1 MICPSI
7 SSSFGNLSG
16 MTHACLRTDDERQ
29 IRQIPHANL
38 EPLSHARTSCPHRS
52 MIFVLLSVTV
62 VDVVVDVVFSQV
74 QRRSEERAAS

>member
-16 MTHACLRTDDERQ
+16 MTHAYLRTDDERQ
-29 IRQIPHANL
+29 IRRIPHANL

-52 MIFVLLSVTV
+52 MILVLLSVTV

>member
-7 SSSFGNLSG
+7 SSFFGNLSG

-52 MIFVLLSVTV
+52 MILVLLSVT

>member
-1 MICPSI
+1 MEE
-7 SSSFGNLSG
+7 LSG
-16 MTHACLRTDDERQ
+16 MTHACLGTDDEPQ

-52 MIFVLLSVTV
+52 MILVLLSVT